1 MLLERLSNACG
12 IPGRE
17 DEVRHLLRQ
26 ELAPHVDDI
35 WTDPMGNLIMRKGAG
50 STRVMLDA
58 HMDEVGFVVSGF
70 TEDGCLQFKQVGG
83 CDPRV
88 LPGRAVWITNARIP
102 GVIGAKAFHLCSDE
116 ERNSPVSMGD
126 MVIDFGARTK
136 EEAESVCELGDPIYF
151 ASAFARFGEQVV
163 KGKAFDDRAGCAVVA
178 AVLKEANYPGLT
190 LYGVFTCQEEVGLRG
205 ARIAAYNLHPHVAIA
220 IDATASG
227 NVPGIDPFDTSTNMG
242 EGPAIYLQDAHTVPS
257 ARLRAELVRVAK
269 AHAIPHQFKR
279 LTAGGTD
286 SVAIQTQ
293 RGGIPS
299 CPVSIP
305 SRYIHSGA
313 SLMDLRDFGHTC
325 DLMHA
330 FLGSVNKGEF
340 RP

>member
-12 IPGRE
+12 VPGRE
-17 DEVRHLLRQ
+17 DEVRELIRQ
-26 ELAPHVDDI
+26 ELVPYADDI
-35 WTDPMGNLIMRKGAG
+35 WTDPMGNLIVRKGSG
-50 STRVMLDA
+50 PIRVMLDA
-58 HMDEVGFVVSGF
+58 HMDEVGFVVGGY

-88 LPGRAVWITNARIP
+88 LPGRAVWVTNDRMP

-116 ERNSPVSMGD
+116 ERNQPVPVSE
-126 MVIDFGARTK
+126 MVIDVGARTR
-136 EEAESVCELGDPIYF
+136 EEAEALCELGDPIYF
-151 ASAFARFGEQVV
+151 ASTFERLGQHVV

-178 AVLKEANYPGLT
+178 ALMQEASYPGIT

-205 ARIAAYNLHPHVAIA
+205 ARIAAYNLNPDVAIA

-242 EGPAIYLQDAHTVPS
+242 EGPAIYLLDAQTVPN
-257 ARLRAELVRVAK
+257 ARLRSELVRVAK
-269 AHAIPHQFKR
+269 ERMIPHQFKR

-286 SVAIQTQ
+286 SVAIQVQ

-299 CPVSIP
+299 CAVSIP

-313 SLMDLRDFGHTC
+313 SLMDMRDFAHTC
-325 DLMHA
+325 DLIQA
-330 FLGSVNKGEF
+330 FLGSVDKGEF